1 MRYNVCVVGGTGF
14 IGGHLVARLVTMGHA
29 VRLPTRRV
37 EASKALGV
45 LPGVEL
51 VECDVHDP
59 RALERVIAGSD
70 VVINL
75 VGILHGERGTPYG
88 RAFARAHVE
97 LPRKIAQAC
106 SDRGIGRLIHM
117 SALGAD
123 ANGPSMYLRSKGDG
137 ETAIRSTG
145 IAATIF
151 RPSVVF
157 GPGDHF
163 LNTFAKLQR
172 RLPIVPLA
180 CAHARFQPV
189 FVMDVAQAFAEAIDN
204 DATVG
209 KTYELG
215 GPEVLTFRQCM
226 EEMLRVIER
235 KRILVNV
242 PWSIARMQASVLGL
256 LPKPLLT
263 TDQVIQLG
271 IDNVVSEEAKKEKRT
286 LEGIGIAGE
295 TVGTI
300 LPSYLWRYRVTGQ
313 YARRVVA

>member
-14 IGGHLVARLVTMGHA
+14 IGSHLVARLVTLGHA

-37 EASKALGV
+37 EAAKALGV

-70 VVINL
+70 AVINL
-75 VGILHGERGTPYG
+75 VGILHSDRGTPYG

-106 SDRGIGRLIHM
+106 NDRGVTRLVHM

-123 ANGPSMYLRSKGDG
+123 SNGPSMYQRSKGDG
-137 ETAIRSTG
+137 EAVIRESG
-145 IAATIF
+145 LAATIF

-180 CAHARFQPV
+180 SANARFQPIYV
-189 FVMDVAQAFAEAIDN
+189 TDVAQAFARALEC
-204 DATVG
+204 DATIG

-215 GPEVLTFRQCM
+215 GPEVYTLEALVRFAGAACGC
-226 EEMLRVIER
+226 ER
-235 KRILVNV
+235 PIL
-242 PWSIARMQASVLGL
+242 PLPDSTARLQAAIFEKIPGEPIITRDNLDSMTV
-256 LPKPLLT
+256 
-263 TDQVIQLG
+263 
-271 IDNVVSEEAKKEKRT
+271 DNVLTGPLAPELDLTPNGLEIAVDYLNGGNWEKRMSDYRRF
-286 LEGIGIAGE
+286 AG
-295 TVGTI
+295 
-300 LPSYLWRYRVTGQ
+300 R
-313 YARRVVA
+313 

>member
-14 IGGHLVARLVTMGHA
+14 IGSHLVARLVTMGHV

-37 EASKALGV
+37 EAAKALGV

-70 VVINL
+70 AVINL
-75 VGILHGERGTPYG
+75 VGILHSDRGTPYG

-97 LPRKIAQAC
+97 LPRKIARAC
-106 SDRGIGRLIHM
+106 SDRGVDRLIHM

-123 ANGPSMYLRSKGDG
+123 SNGPSMYQRSKGDG
-137 ETAIRSTG
+137 EKAIRETG
-145 IAATIF
+145 IPVTIF

-180 CAHARFQPV
+180 SAKARFQPIYV
-189 FVMDVAQAFAEAIDN
+189 IDVAQAFAGAIDN
-204 DATVG
+204 DATLG

-215 GPEVLTFRQCM
+215 GPEVYTLEALMRFAGAACGCERPILSLPDSTARLQAALFEKLPGEPIITRDNLDSM
-226 EEMLRVIER
+226 RVD
-235 KRILVNV
+235 NV
-242 PWSIARMQASVLGL
+242 MTGPLAPELGL
-256 LPKPLLT
+256 VPNGLEVAVDYL
-263 TDQVIQLG
+263 DG
-271 IDNVVSEEAKKEKRT
+271 DNWERRLSDYRRY
-286 LEGIGIAGE
+286 AG
-295 TVGTI
+295 
-300 LPSYLWRYRVTGQ
+300 R
-313 YARRVVA
+313 

>member
-1 MRYNVCVVGGTGF
+1 MRYNVCIVGGTGF
-14 IGGHLVARLVTMGHA
+14 IGSHLVARLVTLGHA

-37 EASKALGV
+37 EAAKALAV

-70 VVINL
+70 AVINL
-75 VGILHGERGTPYG
+75 AGILHSDRGTPYG
-88 RAFARAHVE
+88 RAFARVHVE

-106 SDRGIGRLIHM
+106 TDRGVTRVLHM

-123 ANGPSMYLRSKGDG
+123 PNGPSMYQRSKGDG
-137 ETAIRSTG
+137 ETAIRETG

-157 GPGDHF
+157 GPDDNF

-180 CAHARFQPV
+180 SAQARFQPV
-189 FVMDVAQAFAEAIDN
+189 YVADVAQAFATALEN
-204 DATVG
+204 DTTVG

-215 GPEVLTFRQCM
+215 GPDVYTLEALVRFAGAACGCERPILALPDSTARLQA
-226 EEMLRVIER
+226 MLFEKLPGEPIITRDNLDSMTVD
-235 KRILVNV
+235 NV
-242 PWSIARMQASVLGL
+242 MTGPLAPELGL
-256 LPKPLLT
+256 TPNGLEIAVDYLNG
-263 TDQVIQLG
+263 G
-271 IDNVVSEEAKKEKRT
+271 IWEKKMADYRRF
-286 LEGIGIAGE
+286 AG
-295 TVGTI
+295 
-300 LPSYLWRYRVTGQ
+300 R
-313 YARRVVA
+313 

>member
-14 IGGHLVARLVTMGHA
+14 IGSHLVARLVTMGHV
-29 VRLPTRRV
+29 VRLPTRRA
-37 EASKALGV
+37 EAAKALAV

-70 VVINL
+70 AVINL

-106 SDRGIGRLIHM
+106 SDRGIARLLHM

-123 ANGPSMYLRSKGDG
+123 SNGPSMYQRSKGDG
-137 ETAIRSTG
+137 EVAIRETG

-163 LNTFAKLQR
+163 LNTFARLQR

-180 CAHARFQPV
+180 GAKARFQPV
-189 FVMDVAQAFAEAIDN
+189 YVMDVAQAFANALDN
-204 DATVG
+204 DVTVG

-215 GPEVLTFRQCM
+215 GPDVYTLEELVRFAGAACGCGRPILPLPDSTARLQAAIFEKLPGEPILTRDNLDSM
-226 EEMLRVIER
+226 TV
-235 KRILVNV
+235 
-242 PWSIARMQASVLGL
+242 
-256 LPKPLLT
+256 
-263 TDQVIQLG
+263 
-271 IDNVVSEEAKKEKRT
+271 DNVMTGPLAPELGVVPNGLEIAVDYLNGGHWEKRMSDYRRF
-286 LEGIGIAGE
+286 AG
-295 TVGTI
+295 
-300 LPSYLWRYRVTGQ
+300 R
-313 YARRVVA
+313 

>member
-14 IGGHLVARLVTMGHA
+14 IGSHLVARLVSMGYA
-29 VRLPTRRV
+29 VRLPTRR
-37 EASKALGV
+37 ADAAKALGV

-70 VVINL
+70 AVINL
-75 VGILHGERGTPYG
+75 VGILHSDRGMPYG

-106 SDRGIGRLIHM
+106 SDRGIARLIHM

-123 ANGPSMYLRSKGDG
+123 SNGPSMYQRSKGDG
-137 ETAIRSTG
+137 EVAIRETG
-145 IAATIF
+145 IPVTIF

-172 RLPIVPLA
+172 RLPVVPLA
-180 CAHARFQPV
+180 CATARFQPV
-189 FVMDVAQAFAEAIDN
+189 YVIDVAEVFARAIDN
-204 DATVG
+204 DATLG

-215 GPEVLTFRQCM
+215 GPEVYTLEALVRFAGAACGCERPILPLPERTARLQAILFEVMPGEPIITRDNLDSM
-226 EEMLRVIER
+226 RVD
-235 KRILVNV
+235 NV
-242 PWSIARMQASVLGL
+242 MSGPLAPELGL
-256 LPKPLLT
+256 IPNGLEVAVDYL
-263 TDQVIQLG
+263 DG
-271 IDNVVSEEAKKEKRT
+271 DSE
-286 LEGIGIAGE
+286 
-295 TVGTI
+295 
-300 LPSYLWRYRVTGQ
+300 
-313 YARRVVA
+313 ARRLSDYRRYAGR

>member
-1 MRYNVCVVGGTGF
+1 MRYNVCIVGGTGF
-14 IGGHLVARLVTMGHA
+14 IGSHLVARLVTLGHA

-37 EASKALGV
+37 EAAKALAV

-70 VVINL
+70 AVINL
-75 VGILHGERGTPYG
+75 AGILHSDRGTPYG
-88 RAFARAHVE
+88 RAFARVHVE

-106 SDRGIGRLIHM
+106 TDRGIARVLHM

-123 ANGPSMYLRSKGDG
+123 PNGPSMYQRSKGDG
-137 ETAIRSTG
+137 ETAIRETG

-157 GPGDHF
+157 GPDDNF

-180 CAHARFQPV
+180 SARARFQPV
-189 FVMDVAQAFAEAIDN
+189 YVADVAQAFATALEN

-215 GPEVLTFRQCM
+215 GPDVYTLEALVRFAGAACGCERPILALPDSTARLQA
-226 EEMLRVIER
+226 MLFEKLPGEPIITRDNLDSMTVD
-235 KRILVNV
+235 NV
-242 PWSIARMQASVLGL
+242 MTGPLAPELGL
-256 LPKPLLT
+256 TPNGLEIAVDYLNG
-263 TDQVIQLG
+263 G
-271 IDNVVSEEAKKEKRT
+271 IWEKRMADYRRF
-286 LEGIGIAGE
+286 AG
-295 TVGTI
+295 
-300 LPSYLWRYRVTGQ
+300 R
-313 YARRVVA
+313 

>member
-14 IGGHLVARLVTMGHA
+14 IGSHLVARLVTMGHA
-29 VRLPTRRV
+29 VCLPTRRV
-37 EASKALGV
+37 EAAKALGV

-59 RALERVIAGSD
+59 RALARVIAGSD
-70 VVINL
+70 AVINL
-75 VGILHGERGTPYG
+75 VGVLHSDRGTPYG

-106 SDRGIGRLIHM
+106 RDRGIDRLIHM

-123 ANGPSMYLRSKGDG
+123 ANGPSMYQRSKGDG
-137 ETAIRSTG
+137 EVAIRETG
-145 IAATIF
+145 IPVTIF

-172 RLPIVPLA
+172 RLPVVPLA
-180 CAHARFQPV
+180 SAKARFQPIYV
-189 FVMDVAQAFAEAIDN
+189 ADVAQAFAGALDN

-215 GPEVLTFRQCM
+215 GPDVYTLEALVRFAGAACGC
-226 EEMLRVIER
+226 ER
-235 KRILVNV
+235 PILPLPDSTARLQAAIFEKLPGEPIITRDNLDSMKVDNV
-242 PWSIARMQASVLGL
+242 MSGPLAPELGL
-256 LPKPLLT
+256 TPNGLEIAVDYL
-263 TDQVIQLG
+263 DG
-271 IDNVVSEEAKKEKRT
+271 DNWERRLSDYRRY
-286 LEGIGIAGE
+286 AG
-295 TVGTI
+295 
-300 LPSYLWRYRVTGQ
+300 R
-313 YARRVVA
+313 

>member
-215 GPEVLTFRQCM
+215 GPGIYTLEALVRFAGAACGCERPVVPLPDGAARLQAAFFERLPGEPIITRDNLDSM
-226 EEMLRVIER
+226 RVD
-235 KRILVNV
+235 NV
-242 PWSIARMQASVLGL
+242 MTGPLAPELGL
-256 LPKPLLT
+256 TPNGLEIAVDYL
-263 TDQVIQLG
+263 DG
-271 IDNVVSEEAKKEKRT
+271 DNWERRLSDYRRY
-286 LEGIGIAGE
+286 AG
-295 TVGTI
+295 
-300 LPSYLWRYRVTGQ
+300 R
-313 YARRVVA
+313 